1 MNDARLDR
9 LARRLL
15 EAHDGAYC
23 TALPSSEAGGLT
35 VEEAYAVAERL
46 RALRVARGER
56 TAGWKIGFTN
66 RTLWER
72 YGVDRPMWAPV
83 YEHTVRPVE
92 KTAHLAL
99 KGFSQPRI
107 EPEIVFGLRQA
118 PRAGMTLDELH
129 ACIDWVAHG
138 FEIVHTHFENWR
150 FTAADTAAD
159 FALHGALFI
168 GARVPASPW
177 QTMAEDL
184 AALRLELLCDGA
196 LKDQGEGRRV
206 LDGPLQAL
214 RALVDA
220 MAAVTPHWQV
230 SAGDVVTTGTL
241 TDAWPLAP
249 GQRWTTRLSD
259 ARLQAL
265 WLETGP

>member
-1 MNDARLDR
+1 MNEARVDR

-15 EAHDGAYC
+15 DAYDGAFC
-23 TALPSSEAGGLT
+23 IALPSSEAGGLT
-35 VEEAYAVAERL
+35 IAEAYAVAERL
-46 RALRVARGER
+46 RVLRVARGER
-56 TAGWKIGFTN
+56 TCGWKIGFTN

-83 YEHTVRPVE
+83 YEHTVRADARD
-92 KTAHLAL
+92 AHLSL
-99 KGFSQPRI
+99 QGLSQPRI
-107 EPEIVFGLRQA
+107 EPEIVFGLRTA
-118 PRAGMTLDELH
+118 PRAGMTLAELH

-168 GARVPASPW
+168 GTRIPALPW
-177 QTMAEDL
+177 STLAEDL
-184 AALRLELLCDGA
+184 AALRVELLCDGA

-214 RALVDA
+214 KALVDS
-220 MAAVTPHWQV
+220 MAAVTPHWHV
-230 SAGDVVTTGTL
+230 AAGDVVTTGTL
-241 TDAWPLAP
+241 SDAWPLAP
-249 GQRWTTRLSD
+249 GQRWTTRLSEP
-259 ARLQAL
+259 RLSAL
-265 WLETGP
+265 ALETAP